1 MTNIFE
7 EPAEA
12 EPQAEQVA
20 EQPVAET
27 PPQDSFISKLVET
40 RGETWKDPEVIAKGK
55 LEADAYIK
63 TLEEQLAS
71 LREDLGKND
80 YAAKLLEQLQNKAPD
95 PTTGQTVESNNNN
108 NLSGTSTD
116 GDTSQLVSDDDLK
129 SLVEKTLT
137 EREAAATVEQN
148 LSHVTKQ
155 LQEDYGTEANAKV
168 QERAKELGISL
179 DRMEQIAKE
188 SPSAFFSLL
197 GGVKKPLPS
206 MTQGSI
212 RTEGVNYQSTNK
224 RDWGYYQNLRR
235 ENKTLYY
242 TPQIQRQILEDK
254 KRLGSEFGA

>member
-1 MTNIFE
+1 MSIFE
-7 EPAEA
+7 ETPAEA
-12 EPQAEQVA
+12 QPQAEQVA
-20 EQPVAET
+20 EQPVTET
-27 PPQDSFISKLVET
+27 QPQESFISKLVET
-40 RGETWKDPEVIAKGK
+40 RGESWKDPEVIAKGK

-63 TLEEQLAS
+63 NLEDQLAS
-71 LREDLGKND
+71 MREDLGKND

-108 NLSGTSTD
+108 LSGTNPD
-116 GDTSQLVSDDDLK
+116 GDTNQSVSDDDLK

-155 LQEDYGTEANAKV
+155 LQEDYGTEANVKV

-179 DRMEQIAKE
+179 DRMEQLAKE